1 MMESRVVRIEVK
13 LEMIEKTL
21 EKTTDILEELVK
33 SEIQQREIEKRIAKV
48 ENSLSKL
55 NWMVVSA
62 VVGGVLSLVLK

>member
-62 VVGGVLSLVLK
+62 VVGGVLSLVLQ

>member
-33 SEIQQREIEKRIAKV
+33 SEIQQREIEKRIAKI

-62 VVGGVLSLVLK
+62 FVGGMLSLVLK